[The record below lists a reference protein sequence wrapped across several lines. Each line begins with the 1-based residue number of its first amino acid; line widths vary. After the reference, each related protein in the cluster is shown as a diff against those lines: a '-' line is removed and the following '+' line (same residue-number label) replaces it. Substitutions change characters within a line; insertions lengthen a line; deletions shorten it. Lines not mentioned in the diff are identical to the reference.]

1 MTLQPQRRLRTCKQR
16 IDCRWRWV
24 GVAHIVMWSVPLRD
38 WLALEAA
45 GSSLGWAEP
54 MALQGGV
61 LRLPGQQVKQSGESK
76 ALHTHTHTHTH
87 LYQGH
92 MTGIQTENNNRAR
105 CTHAH
110 AGLKWKRHRNL
121 FKNIVKANKP
131 TRGVKHNKAV
141 NRIRAKVSLSSQG
154 RSKILFSSCGG
165 SSNICC
171 KRTV

>member
-1 MTLQPQRRLRTCKQR
+1 MTLQLRTCKQR

-54 MALQGGV
+54 MAWQGGV
-61 LRLPGQQVKQSGESK
+61 LGLPGQQVKQSGESK
-76 ALHTHTHTHTH
+76 ALHTHTHTHTRQAYKQKTTTKLGAH
-87 LYQGH
+87 
-92 MTGIQTENNNRAR
+92 T
-105 CTHAH
+105 H
-110 AGLKWKRHRNL
+110 AGLKWKRHQNL
-121 FKNIVKANKP
+121 FKNIVKANEP
-131 TRGVKHNKAV
+131 TRGRVKHKTV
-141 NRIRAKVSLSSQG
+141 TRICAKEVSLPSQG